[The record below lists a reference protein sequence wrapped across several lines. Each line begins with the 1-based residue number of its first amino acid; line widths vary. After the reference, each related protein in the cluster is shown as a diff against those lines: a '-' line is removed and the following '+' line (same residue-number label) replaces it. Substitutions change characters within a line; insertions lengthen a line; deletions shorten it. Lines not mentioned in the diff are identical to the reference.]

1 MEIFELKHG
10 EFLFFISRLWI
21 SPHIY
26 VQPYSQILEI
36 LLSRNPSLHIPYITH
51 RSQTT
56 HLPSCP
62 PCPAILTCH
71 PSYPLFRWQ
80 NKPSS
85 YSFTLRSD
93 FNTCLNCVEGLHE
106 TTAKTDYDNISQ
118 EKMSKSKRK
127 SIEEHLK
134 IL

>member
-1 MEIFELKHG
+1 MGSSFYIQTLNCTSF
-10 EFLFFISRLWI
+10 S
-21 SPHIY
+21 Y
-26 VQPYSQILEI
+26 VQPCSQLLEI
-36 LLSRNPSLHIPYITH
+36 LLSKNLSLHIPYITH
-51 RSQTT
+51 RSQTP
-56 HLPSCP
+56 HPPLCPSP
-62 PCPAILTCH
+62 PAVLTRH
-71 PSYPLFRWQ
+71 PSYSLFRWQ

-106 TTAKTDYDNISQ
+106 TSAKTDYDKIYQ
-118 EKMSKSKRK
+118 EKMSKNKRK